1 MTKEFTRI
9 LPNNSGK
16 NSFVTHEEFTL
27 FYVDIKGD
35 IQSMDRKFS
44 SEIIHVRRDICDLDE
59 KFTAEFKKTRE
70 EAHRELIEVK
80 NELKGDIVK
89 LQVDTAELKGDVTQ
103 LKADVEEIKGDITQ
117 LKADVAELKTDVAEL
132 KADVSM
138 IKEYLFTKL
147 ASDIRSIVKEC
158 LAEERAV
165 SHMSH

>member
-1 MTKEFTRI
+1 MNTMTKEFKRI

-89 LQVDTAELKGDVTQ
+89 LQVDVEVLKTDVAQ
-103 LKADVEEIKGDITQ
+103 LKV
-117 LKADVAELKTDVAEL
+117 DVAELKSDVAEL